1 MKEVLLLYFHYYAIT
16 RIMRGHWYT
25 GVPITFLLGFYVSL
39 VVKRWWEQYCKLP
52 WPDTIAYYLAGLVVT
67 HVPGEARVR
76 ARMVRR
82 TVVRYCILAY
92 ILCIR
97 KMSTRLRKRFPSI
110 HELVKTGIIRADE
123 VSGLAER
130 ESQVFPDLRPRELDR
145 RSPTVSSLATG
156 GCLSRFSEKPPLTRN
171 LISIISV
178 ERGDP
183 EQSSQGRSDHQRPW
197 LQPHDGQVGR
207 LPSLSMRGGRLRAHP
222 RAAGLHPGRP
232 SGSLRLLCC
241 LHHWGTVAHLEKGR
255 RQTWLAPFNLIWFY
269 SAITNFLLRLGTR
282 RLTST
287 TRYSWRSGSSSSS
300 AGSGWPRPSTIPS
313 ARTMRTLSWMNS
325 STGKFIGKFEL
336 KLVKS
341 WNLSFSNDYIRCFP
355 TELPSDISTWRW
367 VWWTSTRWE
376 RGPTLMIWLFPCCR
390 TPRS

>member
-1 MKEVLLLYFHYYAIT
+1 MPLKVCGRSVCQYFSWWWSALYFSGVWRFWTKLT
-16 RIMRGHWYT
+16 RTVWSPTPLATATWWAGWRTSVTVCARWPPT
-25 GVPITFLLGFYVSL
+25 GTSPC
-39 VVKRWWEQYCKLP
+39 RWSTPRW
-52 WPDTIAYYLAGLVVT
+52 
-67 HVPGEARVR
+67 GE
-76 ARMVRR
+76 VRR
-82 TVVRYCILAY
+82 SSV
-92 ILCIR
+92 ILC
-97 KMSTRLRKRFPSI
+97 LR
-110 HELVKTGIIRADE
+110 
-123 VSGLAER
+123 
-130 ESQVFPDLRPRELDR
+130 
-145 RSPTVSSLATG
+145 
-156 GCLSRFSEKPPLTRN
+156 
-171 LISIISV
+171 
-178 ERGDP
+178 
-183 EQSSQGRSDHQRPW
+183 
-197 LQPHDGQVGR
+197 
-207 LPSLSMRGGRLRAHP
+207 
-222 RAAGLHPGRP
+222 PGRP

-341 WNLSFSNDYIRCFP
+341 WNLSFWNDYIRCFP